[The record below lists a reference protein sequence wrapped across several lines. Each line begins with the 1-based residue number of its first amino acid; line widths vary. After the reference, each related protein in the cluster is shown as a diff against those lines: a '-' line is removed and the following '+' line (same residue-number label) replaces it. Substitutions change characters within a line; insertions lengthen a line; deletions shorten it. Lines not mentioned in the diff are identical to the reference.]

1 MQEDLKIWEVSA
13 EDKLT
18 EIIKTKLNLE
28 ARLEKWLERD
38 ISILSADLLVIGRQV
53 ATDYNGIIDLLCLDN
68 GGNVV
73 IVELKRDQTSREV
86 TAQSLDYASWV
97 KNLSADEIRRIAVN
111 YFNYL
116 GNEET
121 LEQAF
126 QTKFDKIFPEIIN
139 SQHKI
144 LIVASEIDPS
154 TERIIS
160 YLSETYQVPINVA
173 KFNYFNN
180 NGRELLARKFLVDP
194 NQVQEPPTSKLSRKT
209 NLTYEELEEIAKKN
223 GVDKIYKLVSKVL
236 INYPFWTYT
245 TKSCITFTG
254 ANKKKGAMFNLIPIE
269 SNPGLGLKFKIY
281 LTRLSKYLNKSEEA
295 ITEFLPNIEPVLQ
308 EEWSGL
314 VVQGFFTNEE
324 SANHFLTKLNEAK
337 SNTINTI

>member
-13 EDKLT
+13 EDKVT

-38 ISILSADLLVIGRQV
+38 ISILSPDLLVIGRQV

-86 TAQSLDYASWV
+86 TAQALDYASWV
-97 KNLSADEIRRIAVN
+97 KNLSADEINNIAVN

-139 SQHKI
+139 SKHKI

-160 YLSETYQVPINVA
+160 YLSESYQVPINVG

-180 NGRELLARKFLVDP
+180 KGHELLARKFLVDP
-194 NQVQEPPTSKLSRKT
+194 NQVKENIASKSLRKT
-209 NLTYEELEEIAKKN
+209 NLTYKELEETAENN
-223 GVDKIYKLVSKVL
+223 GVNHIYKLVCQGL
-236 INYPFWTYT
+236 IKYPFWTNT

-254 ANKKKGAMFNLIPIE
+254 TGKSRSAIFNLIPIE
-269 SNPGLGLKFKIY
+269 SNPDFGLKFKIY
-281 LTRLSKYLNKSEEA
+281 LTRLSKYLNKAEEA
-295 ITEFLPNIEPVLQ
+295 ITEFLPKIEPVLQ

-314 VVQGFFTNEE
+314 VVQGFFATEE
-324 SANHFLTKLNEAK
+324 SANHFLTKLNEAR
-337 SNTINTI
+337 SNTI

>member
-18 EIIKTKLNLE
+18 EIVKTKLNLE

-38 ISILSADLLVIGRQV
+38 ISILSPDLLVIGRQV

-68 GGNVV
+68 DGNIV

-86 TAQSLDYASWV
+86 TAQALDYASWV
-97 KNLSADEIRRIAVN
+97 KNISAEKIISIAVS
-111 YFNYL
+111 YFNYI
-116 GNEET
+116 GKQET
-121 LEQAF
+121 LEQAV
-126 QTKFDKIFPEIIN
+126 QIKFDKVLPEIIN

-180 NGRELLARKFLVDP
+180 NGHELLARKFLVDP
-194 NQVQEPPTSKLSRKT
+194 NQVKENIASKSSRKT
-209 NLTYEELEEIAKKN
+209 NLTYKELEATAESN
-223 GVDKIYKLVSKVL
+223 GVYNIYKIVSQGL
-236 INYPFWTYT
+236 INYPFWTNT

-254 ANKKKGAMFNLIPIE
+254 TGKSRSAIFNLIPIE
-269 SNPGLGLKFKIY
+269 SNPDFGLKFKIY

-314 VVQGFFTNEE
+314 VVQGFFATEE
-324 SANHFLTKLNEAK
+324 SANHFLTKLNEAR
-337 SNTINTI
+337 SNTI

>member
-38 ISILSADLLVIGRQV
+38 ISILSPDLLVIGRQV

-86 TAQSLDYASWV
+86 TAQALDYASWV
-97 KNLSADEIRRIAVN
+97 KNLSADEISRIAVS

-116 GNEET
+116 GKQET

-126 QTKFDKIFPEIIN
+126 QTKFDNVFPEIIN

-180 NGRELLARKFLVDP
+180 NGHELLARKFLVDP
-194 NQVQEPPTSKLSRKT
+194 NKVKENIASKSSRKT
-209 NLTYEELEEIAKKN
+209 NLSYKELEETAENN
-223 GVDKIYKLVSKVL
+223 GVNHIYKLVCQGL
-236 INYPFWTYT
+236 IKYPFWTNT

-254 ANKKKGAMFNLIPIE
+254 TGKSKRAIFNLIPIE
-269 SNPGLGLKFKIY
+269 SNPDFGLKFKIY
-281 LTRLSKYLNKSEEA
+281 LTRLSEYLNKPEEA
-295 ITEFLPNIEPVLQ
+295 ITEFLPKIEPVLQ

-314 VVQGFFTNEE
+314 VVQGFFATEE
-324 SANHFLTKLNEAK
+324 SANHFLTKLNEAR
-337 SNTINTI
+337 SNTI

>member
-18 EIIKTKLNLE
+18 EIMKTKLNLE

-38 ISILSADLLVIGRQV
+38 ISIFSPDLLVIGRQV

-86 TAQSLDYASWV
+86 TAQALDYASWV
-97 KNLSADEIRRIAVN
+97 KNLSADEINNIAVN

-180 NGRELLARKFLVDP
+180 NGHELLARKFLVDP
-194 NQVQEPPTSKLSRKT
+194 NQVKENIASKSSRKN
-209 NLTYEELEEIAKKN
+209 NLTYKELEETAENN
-223 GVDKIYKLVSKVL
+223 GVNRIYKLVYQGL
-236 INYPFWTYT
+236 IKYPFWTNT

-254 ANKKKGAMFNLIPIE
+254 TGKSKKAIFNLIPIE
-269 SNPGLGLKFKIY
+269 SNQELGLKFKIY
-281 LTRLSKYLNKSEEA
+281 LTRLSEYLNKSEEA
-295 ITEFLPNIEPVLQ
+295 ITKFLPNIEPVLQ

-337 SNTINTI
+337 SNTI

>member
-13 EDKLT
+13 EDKVT

-38 ISILSADLLVIGRQV
+38 ISILSPDLLVIGRQV

-86 TAQSLDYASWV
+86 TAQALDYASWV
-97 KNLSADEIRRIAVN
+97 KNLSADEINNIAVN

-139 SQHKI
+139 SKHKI

-160 YLSETYQVPINVA
+160 YLSESYQVPINVA

-180 NGRELLARKFLVDP
+180 KGHELLARKFLVDP
-194 NQVQEPPTSKLSRKT
+194 NQVKENIASKSLRKT
-209 NLTYEELEEIAKKN
+209 NLTYKELEETAENN
-223 GVDKIYKLVSKVL
+223 GVNHIYKLVCQGL
-236 INYPFWTYT
+236 IKYPFWTNT

-254 ANKKKGAMFNLIPIE
+254 TGKSRSAIFNLIPIE
-269 SNPGLGLKFKIY
+269 SNPDFGLKFKIY
-281 LTRLSKYLNKSEEA
+281 LTRLSKYLNKAEEA
-295 ITEFLPNIEPVLQ
+295 ITEFLPKIEPVLQ

-314 VVQGFFTNEE
+314 VVQGFFATEE
-324 SANHFLTKLNEAK
+324 SANHFLTKLNEAR
-337 SNTINTI
+337 SNTI

>member
-38 ISILSADLLVIGRQV
+38 ISILSPDLLVIGRQV

-68 GGNVV
+68 SGNVV

-86 TAQSLDYASWV
+86 TAQALDYASWV
-97 KNLSADEIRRIAVN
+97 KNLSADEINNIAVN

-116 GNEET
+116 GNEGT

-180 NGRELLARKFLVDP
+180 NGHELLARKFLVDP
-194 NQVQEPPTSKLSRKT
+194 NQVKENIASKSSRKT
-209 NLTYEELEEIAKKN
+209 NLTYKELEETAENN
-223 GVDKIYKLVSKVL
+223 GVNHIYKLVYQGL
-236 INYPFWTYT
+236 IKYPFWTNT

-254 ANKKKGAMFNLIPIE
+254 TGKSKKAIFNLIPIE
-269 SNPGLGLKFKIY
+269 SNQELGLKFKIY
-281 LTRLSKYLNKSEEA
+281 LTRLSEYLNKSKEA

-314 VVQGFFTNEE
+314 VVQGFFTSEE
-324 SANHFLTKLNEAK
+324 SANHFLTKLNEAR
-337 SNTINTI
+337 SNTI

>member
-1 MQEDLKIWEVSA
+1 MEEDLKIWEVSA

-38 ISILSADLLVIGRQV
+38 ISILSPDLLVIGRQV

-86 TAQSLDYASWV
+86 TAQALDYASWV
-97 KNLSADEIRRIAVN
+97 KNLSADEINNIAVN

-116 GNEET
+116 GNEGT

-180 NGRELLARKFLVDP
+180 KGHELLARKFLVDP
-194 NQVQEPPTSKLSRKT
+194 NQAKENIASKSSRKT
-209 NLTYEELEEIAKKN
+209 NLTYKELEETAENN
-223 GVDKIYKLVSKVL
+223 GVNHIYKLVYQGL
-236 INYPFWTYT
+236 IKYPFWTNT

-254 ANKKKGAMFNLIPIE
+254 TGKSRSAIFNLIPIE
-269 SNPGLGLKFKIY
+269 SNQELGLKFKIY

-314 VVQGFFTNEE
+314 VVQGFFATEE
-324 SANHFLTKLNEAK
+324 SANHFLTKLNEAR
-337 SNTINTI
+337 SNTI

>member
-18 EIIKTKLNLE
+18 EIIKNKLNLE

-38 ISILSADLLVIGRQV
+38 ISILSPDLLVIGRQV
-53 ATDYNGIIDLLCLDN
+53 ATDYDGIIDLLCLDN

-86 TAQSLDYASWV
+86 TAQALDYASWV
-97 KNLSADEIRRIAVN
+97 KNISADEISRIAVS

-116 GNEET
+116 GKEET

-126 QTKFDKIFPEIIN
+126 QTKFDQVFPEIIN

-154 TERIIS
+154 TERIIN

-180 NGRELLARKFLVDP
+180 NGHELLARKFLVDP
-194 NQVQEPPTSKLSRKT
+194 NQVKENIASKSSRKT
-209 NLTYEELEEIAKKN
+209 NLTYKELEEIAENN
-223 GVDKIYKLVSKVL
+223 GVDNIYKLVSKGL
-236 INYPFWTYT
+236 IKYPFWTNT

-254 ANKKKGAMFNLIPIE
+254 ANKKKSAMFNLIPIE
-269 SNPGLGLKFKIY
+269 SNQELGLKFKIY
-281 LTRLSKYLNKSEEA
+281 LTRLSEYLNKSEEA

-324 SANHFLTKLNEAK
+324 SANHFLTKLNEAR
-337 SNTINTI
+337 SNTI